1 MFDLT
6 GKIAVV
12 TGASSGLGADSARAY
27 AEAGANVALLAR
39 RQDKLEALAE
49 ELRAKGIDALP
60 VGCDVT
66 DEASIEKA
74 VKTVIE
80 HFGRIDILLN
90 NAGVAVRGGVETL
103 SQEDWDRSMNINVKG
118 MYMMSKYVI
127 PHMKAQ
133 NYGKIVNISSVN
145 ALIGDKN
152 DMINRHAYNTSKAAV
167 LG

>member
-1 MFDLT
+1 MFELT

-12 TGASSGLGADSARAY
+12 TGASSGLGADAARAY

-74 VKTVIE
+74 VQTVIE

-90 NAGVAVRGGVETL
+90 NAGVAVRGGVDTL

-118 MYMMSKYVI
+118 IYMRCV
-127 PHMKAQ
+127 
-133 NYGKIVNISSVN
+133 
-145 ALIGDKN
+145 
-152 DMINRHAYNTSKAAV
+152 
-167 LG
+167 

>member
-1 MFDLT
+1 MFELT

-12 TGASSGLGADSARAY
+12 TGASSGLGADAARAY

-74 VKTVIE
+74 VQTVIE

-90 NAGVAVRGGVETL
+90 NAGVAVRGGVDTL
-103 SQEDWDRSMNINVKG
+103 SQEDWARSMNINVKG
-118 MYMMSKYVI
+118 IYMMCKYVI
-127 PHMKAQ
+127 PHMKAR
-133 NYGKIVNISSVN
+133 N
-145 ALIGDKN
+145 
-152 DMINRHAYNTSKAAV
+152 
-167 LG
+167 

>member
-6 GKIAVV
+6 GKIAGV

-118 MYMMSKYVI
+118 MYMTVSYTHLDVYKRQVCWLYTI
-127 PHMKAQ
+127 TRRR
-133 NYGKIVNISSVN
+133 I
-145 ALIGDKN
+145 
-152 DMINRHAYNTSKAAV
+152 
-167 LG
+167 

>member
-1 MFDLT
+1 MFELT

-12 TGASSGLGADSARAY
+12 TGASSGLGADAARAY

-49 ELRAKGIDALP
+49 ELRGKGIDALP

-74 VKTVIE
+74 VQTVIE

-90 NAGVAVRGGVETL
+90 NAGVAVRGG
-103 SQEDWDRSMNINVKG
+103 
-118 MYMMSKYVI
+118 
-127 PHMKAQ
+127 
-133 NYGKIVNISSVN
+133 
-145 ALIGDKN
+145 GDTPL
-152 DMINRHAYNTSKAAV
+152 DEHQR
-167 LG
+167 

>member
-1 MFDLT
+1 MFELT

-12 TGASSGLGADSARAY
+12 TGASSGLGADAARAY

-74 VKTVIE
+74 VQTV
-80 HFGRIDILLN
+80 
-90 NAGVAVRGGVETL
+90 
-103 SQEDWDRSMNINVKG
+103 
-118 MYMMSKYVI
+118 
-127 PHMKAQ
+127 
-133 NYGKIVNISSVN
+133 
-145 ALIGDKN
+145 
-152 DMINRHAYNTSKAAV
+152 NTSDGSTSCSTMPASLSAA
-167 LG
+167 GSIH